1 MPRLAQPSVDRSFDP
16 PSTASVRHRPPS
28 LGSMPVWMSVGLA
41 LVTLGLAGVPA
52 RAMADEPDPVRA
64 MPDTVWRCSL
74 TASATRLLCV
84 VDRLDASV
92 AEPAASTR
100 TVPAPVSVRNA
111 SGVPA
116 RYPLDTSRPYTIELL
131 GPATDMPLVA
141 QLAQF
146 TLCLKTPNC
155 RAVLV

>member
-1 MPRLAQPSVDRSFDP
+1 MPRLAEPSVAPSLAP
-16 PSTASVRHRPPS
+16 PATASVRHRPLPP
-28 LGSMPVWMSVGLA
+28 GSMPVWMSVGLA

-84 VDRLDASV
+84 VDRLDAPMD
-92 AEPAASTR
+92 EPAASTR
-100 TVPAPVSVRNA
+100 AAPVSVRNA

-116 RYPLDTSRPYTIELL
+116 RYPLDRSKAYTIELL

-146 TLCLKTPNC
+146 TLCLRTPNC
-155 RAVLV
+155 QAVLV